1 MTDRSEFD
9 ATSTETLTPV
19 VHAWD
24 LPPNPY
30 WENLEARRQRKSLAI
45 AILLFVLTLI
55 STLAVGAQY
64 ASSYSAG
71 QSPDF
76 DELFSTYASLLA
88 HPQLLLAGV
97 PFAFTLIGIL
107 LAHELGHFFACRYYG
122 ISASYPY
129 FLPAPTLIGTLGA
142 FIRIRSPIHNRKA
155 LFDMALAG
163 PVVGFLFAVPSLAIA
178 ILYSRVV
185 PLSDAH
191 ATVVFGQPIVM
202 RLLVSVLRPDVS
214 AGDLLLHPVGR
225 AAWVGL
231 FATALNLLPGGQLD
245 GRHILYSVASK
256 VHKKITPGRGAAPD
270 SSWPAVLEGMDH
282 VGHIAAGHRLPPS
295 AAAQSMGAARSYAPG
310 LGRGCYPDFYFV
322 FHAHAG
328 HDPLKPSISAGFSL
342 RVLFL
347 SRTKNPQA
355 EQVAEIL
362 APCHSE
368 GRGFAR
374 GICCFWEAEKKADP
388 SLRSG

>member
-9 ATSTETLTPV
+9 STPAETMTPV
-19 VHAWD
+19 AVAAWG

-45 AILLFVLTLI
+45 AIVLFVLTLL

-64 ASSYSAG
+64 ASSYASG

-76 DELFSTYASLLA
+76 EELFSTYASLLA

-142 FIRIRSPIHNRKA
+142 FIRIRSPIYNRKA

-163 PVVGFLFAVPSLAIA
+163 PVVGFLFAVPALAIA
-178 ILYSRVV
+178 ILYSSVV
-185 PLSDAH
+185 PFSEAH
-191 ATVVFGQPIVM
+191 SKVVFGHPIVM
-202 RLLVSVLRPDVS
+202 RMLVAALRPGV
-214 AGDLLLHPVGR
+214 APGNLLLHPVGR

-245 GRHILYSVASK
+245 GGHILYSVASK
-256 VHKKITPGRGAAPD
+256 YHKKITL
-270 SSWPAVLEGMDH
+270 AVALLLIPLGVRYWGGWIFWSALLLAIGFRHPPLLNQWEKLDRSRL
-282 VGHIAAGHRLPPS
+282 IWAGVAILIFILCFVPLPV
-295 AAAQSMGAARSYAPG
+295 MIR
-310 LGRGCYPDFYFV
+310 
-322 FHAHAG
+322 
-328 HDPLKPSISAGFSL
+328 
-342 RVLFL
+342 
-347 SRTKNPQA
+347 
-355 EQVAEIL
+355 
-362 APCHSE
+362 
-368 GRGFAR
+368 
-374 GICCFWEAEKKADP
+374 
-388 SLRSG
+388 

>member
-9 ATSTETLTPV
+9 STPAETITPV
-19 VHAWD
+19 VAVWD

-30 WENLEARRQRKSLAI
+30 WENLEARRRRKSLAI
-45 AILLFVLTLI
+45 AIVLFVLTLI

-64 ASSYSAG
+64 ASSYASG

-76 DELFSTYASLLA
+76 EELFSTYASMLV

-142 FIRIRSPIHNRKA
+142 FIRIRSPIYNRKA

-163 PVVGFLFAVPSLAIA
+163 PVVGFLFAVPALAIA
-178 ILYSRVV
+178 IFYSRVV
-185 PLSDAH
+185 PFSEAH
-191 ATVVFGQPIVM
+191 SAVVFGQPLVM
-202 RLLVSVLRPDVS
+202 HMLVTVLRPGVRP
-214 AGDLLLHPVGR
+214 GDLLLHPVGR

-245 GRHILYSVASK
+245 GGHILYSLASK
-256 VHKKITPGRGAAPD
+256 YHKKITLAVALLLIPLGVFYWRG
-270 SSWPAVLEGMDH
+270 WIMWAVLLLAIGFRHPPLLNQWEKLDH
-282 VGHIAAGHRLPPS
+282 PRLAWAAVAVLIFILCFMPLPV
-295 AAAQSMGAARSYAPG
+295 M
-310 LGRGCYPDFYFV
+310 
-322 FHAHAG
+322 
-328 HDPLKPSISAGFSL
+328 L
-342 RVLFL
+342 R
-347 SRTKNPQA
+347 
-355 EQVAEIL
+355 
-362 APCHSE
+362 
-368 GRGFAR
+368 
-374 GICCFWEAEKKADP
+374 
-388 SLRSG
+388 